1 MPADNVQ
8 GFRREVIVALK
19 QLHSGVYRFPGGN
32 YVSGHEWSDAI
43 GDPDRRPPRWDFAWS
58 VVQPNDVGTD
68 EFMTL
73 CRLLDVESY
82 ITVNAGFGDAHSAAG
97 WVEYANGPVTS
108 AMGKLRAANGHPEPY
123 GVKFWGIGN
132 EAWGGWQMGAMSLQ
146 QFEIKHNLFAEAMRR
161 VDPAIKLIASG
172 AMPDAMTGSKQSLRL
187 GNKLIPDYLGPA
199 DWTGGLF
206 SNCLANMD
214 LISEHFYSYNATH
227 FDLEK
232 AAQVPNAPGEPLVDW
247 MRRPANHVREKY
259 EAYQDYLMLI
269 PALKTKPVP
278 ICLDEWAYSGIPANS
293 YKLVP
298 AYAWTFNEMFRHSD
312 LFQMAG
318 FTFATSLISANR
330 TDTML
335 NPAGLLFK
343 LYRDHCGVIPVEVTG
358 ASPPPPPNCPVG
370 GEQPKVNAG
379 SDTYPLDVAAAL
391 SSDRK
396 SLTVAVVNPT
406 ESGQQLNLSING
418 VALTGAGRV
427 WFMAPASVNAANVV
441 GQPPQVEVQ
450 EREVNLTTNVM
461 TIAPISVN
469 IYEFPVK

>member
-1 MPADNVQ
+1 
-8 GFRREVIVALK
+8 
-19 QLHSGVYRFPGGN
+19 
-32 YVSGHEWSDAI
+32 
-43 GDPDRRPPRWDFAWS
+43 
-58 VVQPNDVGTD
+58 
-68 EFMTL
+68 MTL
-73 CRLLDVESY
+73 CRLLDVEPC
-82 ITVNAGFGDAHSAAG
+82 ITVNAGFGDAHSAAQ
-97 WVEYANGPVTS
+97 WVAYVNGPVTS

-123 GVKFWGIGN
+123 GVKFWSIGN
-132 EAWGGWQMGAMSLQ
+132 EAWGAWQLGAMSLQ
-146 QFEIKHNLFAEAMRR
+146 QFEIKHNLFAEALRR

-172 AMPDAMTGSKQSLRL
+172 AMPDVMTCSKQSLRL

-206 SNCLANMD
+206 SHCLTNMD
-214 LISEHFYSYNATH
+214 LVSEHFYSYSATH

-232 AAQVPNAPGEPLVDW
+232 AVQMPKAPGEPLEDW
-247 MRRPANHVREKY
+247 MRQPANHIREKY
-259 EAYQDYLMLI
+259 EAYQDYLKLI
-269 PALKTKPVP
+269 PALKTKPMP
-278 ICLDEWAYSGIPANS
+278 ISLNEWAYKGIPEYS

-298 AYAWTFNEMFRHSD
+298 AYAWTFHEMFRHSD

-318 FTFATSLISANR
+318 FAFATSLISANR
-330 TDTML
+330 TDAVL

-343 LYRDHCGVIPVEVTG
+343 LYRDHYGVIPVEVTG
-358 ASPPPPPNCPVG
+358 NSPPPPPNQPVG

-379 SDTYPLDVAAAL
+379 SDTSPLDVVAAF

-418 VALTGAGRV
+418 AVLTGAGRV
-427 WFMAPASVNAANVV
+427 WFMAPSSVSAANVV
-441 GQPPQVEVQ
+441 GQPSQVEVQ
-450 EREVNLTTNVM
+450 EREVNLTTNAM